1 MRYKMYENLWY
12 RLFYV
17 LSELFKIEEIGYVGA
32 TSISSDARDVLS
44 LWRRGE
50 SLLDGPYIAEFENE
64 LSNYFGS
71 MEAVTFGAGRM
82 GLYAIL
88 KAMELPKES
97 EVILPGYTCVV
108 TPNAI
113 IKAGLR
119 PVYVDISLKD
129 FNISPDAVEK
139 AITPRTG
146 VILAQHTFG
155 IPCQMDALLD
165 ISKRHSIPLVE
176 DCAHS
181 IGTRWDGKLI
191 GTLGHSAFFSTQLT
205 KMFSTERGGFVIARE
220 NDFIKK
226 VRQIQQQAE
235 FRDYHQEKNSLLRW
249 CYFAAL
255 KNKPLL
261 SPRLSVMEI
270 FVVKLKIPKV
280 YGILKYDLQ
289 EYQCAVRS
297 DLFHPYPARLPNL
310 MAYVGIIQL
319 KRLEADLAHRRML
332 ADFLERNL
340 SSIGI
345 QVPEF
350 EHNRASPSWNRYPF
364 MTENRNA
371 WIKACRKSGLSLG
384 NWLNDPIYPIG
395 SDYKK
400 VGYVK
405 GMCPNAEKAAKLVCN
420 IPVDRRVSINRLK
433 LLLRKYQLI
442 GERRP
447 NVSV

>member
-1 MRYKMYENLWY
+1 MYQNLWY
-12 RLFYV
+12 KLFCV

-32 TSISSDARDVLS
+32 TSISSDAREVLA

-50 SLLDGPYIAEFENE
+50 SLLDGPYIAQFENE

-97 EVILPGYTCVV
+97 EVILPGYTCIV

-113 IKAGLR
+113 IQAGLR

-129 FNISPDAVEK
+129 FNMSPEAVEK

-146 VILAQHTFG
+146 VILAQHTYG

-181 IGTRWDGKLI
+181 IGARWDGKLA

-220 NDFIKK
+220 SDFIKK

-235 FRDYHQEKNSLLRW
+235 FRDYHQEKNSLFRW
-249 CYFAAL
+249 CYFASL

-261 SPRLSVMEI
+261 APRLSIIEI
-270 FVVKLKIPKV
+270 FVNKFKIPKIYYEALV
-280 YGILKYDLQ
+280 YDRQ
-289 EYQCAVRS
+289 EYQCALQGDPFYAFPV
-297 DLFHPYPARLPNL
+297 RLPNL
-310 MAYVGIIQL
+310 MAYAGMLQL
-319 KRLEADLAHRRML
+319 KRLETDLAHRRRL
-332 ADFLERNL
+332 ADFLGQNL
-340 SSIGI
+340 TFPGVQI
-345 QVPEF
+345 PEF
-350 EHNRASPSWNRYPF
+350 DYDRAKPSWIRYPF
-364 MTENRNA
+364 MSENRNA

-384 NWLNDPIYPIG
+384 NWLNDPIYPMG
-395 SDYKK
+395 SNYEK
-400 VGYVK
+400 VGYVR
-405 GMCPNAEKAAKLVCN
+405 GMCPNAENAAKLVCN
-420 IPVDRRVSINRLK
+420 IPVDRRVNINRLK